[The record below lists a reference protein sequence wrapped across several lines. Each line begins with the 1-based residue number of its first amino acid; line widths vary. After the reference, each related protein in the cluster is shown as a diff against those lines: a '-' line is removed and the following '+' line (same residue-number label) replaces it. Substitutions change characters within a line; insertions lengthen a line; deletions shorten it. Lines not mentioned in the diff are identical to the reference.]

1 MEVVDDNGESL
12 GIPQRYHKLPLTALR
27 VSVRRVIALYLDDQ
41 SDIVDEDT
49 GYVNDFNGLAEHVG
63 FNYLEIKH
71 FGRQKSPTSQLLEEW
86 ETRDELEPSIG
97 KLWES
102 LYILGRF
109 DVMKDCQW
117 AIGTSSG
124 FFLQSN
130 EL

>member
-1 MEVVDDNGESL
+1 M
-12 GIPQRYHKLPLTALR
+12 
-27 VSVRRVIALYLDDQ
+27 
-41 SDIVDEDT
+41 
-49 GYVNDFNGLAEHVG
+49 NDFNGLAEHVG